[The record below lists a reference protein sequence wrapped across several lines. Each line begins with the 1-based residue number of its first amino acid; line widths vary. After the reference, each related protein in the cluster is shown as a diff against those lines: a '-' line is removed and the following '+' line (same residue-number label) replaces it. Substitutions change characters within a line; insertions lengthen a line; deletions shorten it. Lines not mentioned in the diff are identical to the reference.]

1 MSTYLT
7 PRGLLTGEAARLATH
22 AGVAWPLLGGAQA
35 FTAVEITEV
44 AGDRTSHRLV
54 GHGADRDLSAFAQA
68 RVPFCGVADLPAI
81 MGVVNVTPD
90 SFSDGGR
97 FASTEAAIVQ
107 GIALAEAGA
116 AVIDVGGEST
126 RPGSMPID
134 DTEEIARVVPVIRA
148 LAERGLRV
156 SIDSR
161 HGAVVEAALAA
172 GAIVVNDVTALS
184 DPRSLAAVARAK
196 ASVVLMH
203 MQGEPQ
209 TMQVNPVYRWA
220 PGDIFDFL
228 RARIAACEAA
238 GIGRERIAV
247 DPGIGFGKNLAH
259 NAAVL
264 NHLVMFHGLGCA
276 VVLGASRKSFI
287 GRANRGEGTEARL
300 PGSLAAVLLGA
311 DQGVQIFRVH
321 DVGETRQAL
330 AIHRLGTH

>member
-44 AGDRTSHRLV
+44 AGDRISHRMI

-68 RVPFCGVADLPAI
+68 RAPFCGVADLPAI

-116 AVIDVGGEST
+116 AVVDVGGEST
-126 RPGSMPID
+126 RPGSTPID

-161 HGAVVEAALAA
+161 HGTVVEAALAA

-184 DPRSLAAVARAK
+184 DPRF
-196 ASVVLMH
+196 LMH

-311 DQGVQIFRVH
+311 EQGVQIFRVH
-321 DVGETRQAL
+321 DVEETRQAL